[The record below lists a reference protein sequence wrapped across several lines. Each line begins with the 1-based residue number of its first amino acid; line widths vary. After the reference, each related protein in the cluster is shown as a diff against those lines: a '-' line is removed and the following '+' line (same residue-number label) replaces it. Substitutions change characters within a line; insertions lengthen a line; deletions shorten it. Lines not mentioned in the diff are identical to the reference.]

1 MKETVILNNRFLI
14 LFEFFLGKSTVS
26 LRTKWNE
33 ENILY
38 IVFIRKILI
47 FPIIFISSD
56 RIKPILV
63 T

>member
-26 LRTKWNE
+26 LRTKWND